1 MFSTQASDLLRKM
14 CTRNLV
20 RKYCCGITAERKA
33 LVGAGGWVGWGARA
47 GDRVGEGLGL
57 APAHH
62 LIWEPRGALGPCLIR
77 VLRIKHT

>member
-33 LVGAGGWVGWGARA
+33 LVGMGGARA
-47 GDRVGEGLGL
+47 GGKAGEGPELMVHAPGL
-57 APAHH
+57 T
-62 LIWEPRGALGPCLIR
+62 WEPRGSLGPCLVC

>member
-20 RKYCCGITAERKA
+20 RKYCCRITAERKA
-33 LVGAGGWVGWGARA
+33 LVGMGGARA
-47 GDRVGEGLGL
+47 GGKVGEGPGL
-57 APAHH
+57 VVRAPG
-62 LIWEPRGALGPCLIR
+62 LVVPTWEPRGALGPCLVC